1 MRTQNWY
8 KMAITTVALAC
19 ICVVAGCNDNSVK
32 PITNGD
38 EAYVYT
44 KETQEQTEGIKKIEN
59 VTVAISDVDTNE
71 KSITAV
77 TYGKDEEITL
87 FYTGSSNIVS
97 RYDAIMA
104 ANQVEVGQIY
114 DISYDKKSLKIID
127 MIESKEAFEST
138 NIINYSI
145 DRKNKIINVGS
156 RAYSFD
162 DSILILSE
170 GEKIQMME
178 LNDKDVITVRGID
191 RTVTSIVVTKG
202 HGYLKLTNY
211 NPFIGGF
218 IDVGKTLITKITG
231 DNMLLVVPEGSYKV
245 SMQNG
250 DYSAQRTVTVGRD
263 KEVVL
268 DFSDV
273 VELAKEQGKL
283 KLSVIPDTATVLID
297 NKTVTDIQQIQLE
310 YGTHTITVN
319 AAGYDTYTE
328 NITINTAYMT
338 KTIDLTKQD
347 EETTSESATKGSEV
361 VTATETTGAA
371 SSTYKTYIN
380 SPSGAQVYIDGNLIG
395 TAPVSTPKV
404 SGTHVIT
411 FTKTGCENKTYTID
425 IDDDN
430 ADATFSFPAMLEN

>member
-1 MRTQNWY
+1 MRTHF
-8 KMAITTVALAC
+8 KKKALITTIFLCMIGVS
-19 ICVVAGCNDNSVK
+19 GCNNTSVK
-32 PITNGD
+32 PITDGAD
-38 EAYVYT
+38 AYVYT
-44 KETQEQTEGIKKIEN
+44 KESNKETDEITTMEN
-59 VTVAISDVDTNE
+59 VTVSISEVCESD
-71 KSITAV
+71 KSITAIA
-77 TYGKDEEITL
+77 YGKDEEITL
-87 FYTGSSNIVS
+87 FYTGSTNIMS
-97 RYDAIMA
+97 RYDAVMA
-104 ANQVEVGQIY
+104 ASQIEVGQIY
-114 DISYDKKSLKIID
+114 DISYDKKTLKIVD
-127 MIESKEAFEST
+127 MLESKEAFESS
-138 NIINYSI
+138 NIVNYSI
-145 DRKNKIINVGS
+145 DRKNKIISVGS

-162 DSILILSE
+162 DTILILSE

-191 RTVTSIVVTKG
+191 KKVTSIVVTKG

-245 SMQNG
+245 SLANG

-273 VELAKEQGKL
+273 VEIAKEQGKL
-283 KLSVIPDTATVLID
+283 KLSVIPNTATVLID
-297 NKTVTDIQQIQLE
+297 NKTVTDIEQIQLE

-319 AAGYDTYTE
+319 ATGYDTYTE

-338 KTIDLTKQD
+338 KTIDLTN
-347 EETTSESATKGSEV
+347 EEATTSSENTTSDEK

-380 SPSGAQVYIDGNLIG
+380 SPSGAEVYIDGNLIG

-411 FTKTGCENKTYTID
+411 FTKTGCENKTYTVD
-425 IDDDN
+425 IDNDN
-430 ADATFSFPAMLEN
+430 ADATFNFPAMLEN

>member
-1 MRTQNWY
+1 MRTHF
-8 KMAITTVALAC
+8 KKKALITTIFLCMIGVS
-19 ICVVAGCNDNSVK
+19 GCNNTSVK
-32 PITNGD
+32 PITDGAD
-38 EAYVYT
+38 AYVYT
-44 KETQEQTEGIKKIEN
+44 KESNKETDEITTMEN
-59 VTVAISDVDTNE
+59 VTVSISEVCESD
-71 KSITAV
+71 KSITAI

-87 FYTGSSNIVS
+87 FYTGSTNIMS
-97 RYDAIMA
+97 RYDAVMA
-104 ANQVEVGQIY
+104 ASQIEVGQIY
-114 DISYDKKSLKIID
+114 DISYDKKTLKIVD
-127 MIESKEAFEST
+127 MLESKEAFESS
-138 NIINYSI
+138 NIVNYSI
-145 DRKNKIINVGS
+145 DRKNKIISVGS

-162 DSILILSE
+162 DTILILSE

-191 RTVTSIVVTKG
+191 KKVTSIVVTKG

-245 SMQNG
+245 SLANG

-273 VELAKEQGKL
+273 VEIAKEQGKL
-283 KLSVIPDTATVLID
+283 KLSVIPNTATVLID
-297 NKTVTDIQQIQLE
+297 NKTVTDIEQIQLE

-338 KTIDLTKQD
+338 KTIDLTN
-347 EETTSESATKGSEV
+347 EEATTSSESTTSDEK

-380 SPSGAQVYIDGNLIG
+380 SPSGAEVYIDGNLIG

-411 FTKTGCENKTYTID
+411 FTKTGCENKTYTVD
-425 IDDDN
+425 MDNDN
-430 ADATFSFPAMLEN
+430 ADATFNFPAMLEN